1 MTAEELVLECKKV
14 VNEGRHRNKN
24 RSIVGLFSKFD
35 DLVMARLVGTLN
47 YKSMLTNEARD
58 SFTI

>member
-14 VNEGRHRNKN
+14 VSEGRQQNKN

-35 DLVMARLVGTLN
+35 DLVMERLVGTLN